1 MGFGIVDVILIGNDV
16 TVWAWLA
23 GMLSGIAAAV
33 GIFAVWM

>member
-1 MGFGIVDVILIGNDV
+1 MLITEVIIIANDV
-16 TVWAWLA
+16 TAWAWLA